1 VGEQKGMKEKMEIK
15 ETIGGRKETMRTK
28 AIMEGQK
35 VTKETMG
42 G

>member
-1 VGEQKGMKEKMEIK
+1 MKEKMEIK
-15 ETIGGRKETMRTK
+15 EIMGGRKETMRKK
-28 AIMEGQK
+28 AIMGGQK